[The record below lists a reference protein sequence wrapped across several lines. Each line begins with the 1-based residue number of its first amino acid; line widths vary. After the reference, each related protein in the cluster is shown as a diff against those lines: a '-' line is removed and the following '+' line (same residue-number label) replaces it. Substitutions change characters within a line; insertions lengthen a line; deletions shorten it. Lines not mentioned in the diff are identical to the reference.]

1 VRDALTQPGGQAP
14 GQESATAT
22 IYWYSQTG
30 QLREAAAALAAPLE
44 KAGWQVNWVE
54 IKPVD
59 SFPFPWPIRR
69 FFGVF
74 PEAVDTS
81 GCTEVEEFTA
91 GPPQHPGDLVF
102 FAFQVWYLAPSLPM
116 RTVLRKTPQAFA
128 GRNVIG
134 IVACR
139 NMWYSAAIE
148 VQRSITAAGAAYL
161 GTVAATDT
169 APALATFVTTLRW
182 LLTGQREA
190 FWRFPRAGVGD
201 DELARL
207 RALGEDLA
215 TVRRVSPEDVGVRV
229 RDVLARNR
237 AAPVTPAIAAA
248 DLIAGRL
255 FRGWGRVIRSAGRRN
270 PAERAIL
277 LGVFVTCLTGAIVA
291 GLPTLAAVRVISP
304 ARFDEAVRRRLAPVL
319 AGTGASDAG
328 ARR

>member
-1 VRDALTQPGGQAP
+1 M
-14 GQESATAT
+14 QESAAVT

-30 QLREAAAALAAPLE
+30 QLHEVAAALAAPLE

-59 SFPFPWPIRR
+59 AFPFPWPIRR
-69 FFGVF
+69 FFNVF
-74 PEAVDTS
+74 PDAVDPS
-81 GCTEVEEFTA
+81 AMAEVGEFAT
-91 GPPQHPGDLVF
+91 GPPPRPGDLVF

-116 RTVLRKTPQAFA
+116 RTVLRRNPQAFA
-128 GRNVIG
+128 ERDVIG

-139 NMWYSAAIE
+139 NMWYSAAVE

-182 LLTGQREA
+182 LLTGRREA

-207 RALGEDLA
+207 RALGEQLA
-215 TVRRVSPEDVGVRV
+215 VARGTSPENVRMRV

-237 AAPVTPAIAAA
+237 AAPVVPAIAAA
-248 DLIAGRL
+248 DLIAGRV
-255 FRGWGRVIRSAGRRN
+255 FRGWGRVIRSAGRRS

-277 LGVFVTCLTGAIVA
+277 LGVFVACLTAAIVA
-291 GLPTLAAVRVISP
+291 GLPALAAVRAVSP
-304 ARFDEAVRRRLAPVL
+304 ARFDDAVRRRVAPVL
-319 AGTGASDAG
+319 ASTAAPDAG
-328 ARR
+328 AR